1 MEEVIGSLVVVAV
14 VVNFPLELVEEDLEV
29 LMLEEEMG
37 AELHHHL
44 QSQKVVMV
52 WQIPV
57 EVVAEQDL
65 HLVIVDT
72 SQVLAVPVLS
82 SSHTQPDKYLK
93 T

>member
-1 MEEVIGSLVVVAV
+1 MEKVIGSLVVAAV
-14 VVNFPLELVEEDLEV
+14 VVSFPLILVEEDREV

-44 QSQKVVMV
+44 QSQKVVML

-57 EVVAEQDL
+57 EVVAEQAM
-65 HLVIVDT
+65 HLLLMVPT
-72 SQVLAVPVLS
+72 QVLVVPVSFLS
-82 SSHTQPDKYLK
+82 LTQPDKYLK

>member
-1 MEEVIGSLVVVAV
+1 VEEVIGSLAVAV
-14 VVNFPLELVEEDLEV
+14 AAVSFLLELVEEDREV

-44 QSQKVVMV
+44 QSQKVVML

-57 EVVAEQDL
+57 EVVAEQAM
-65 HLVIVDT
+65 HLLLMVPT
-72 SQVLAVPVLS
+72 QVLVVPVSFLS
-82 SSHTQPDKYLK
+82 LTQPDKYLK

>member
-1 MEEVIGSLVVVAV
+1 MEEVIGSLVVAVV

-44 QSQKVVMV
+44 QSQLVMML

-57 EVVAEQDL
+57 EVVADQDL

-72 SQVLAVPVLS
+72 LQVLAVPVLS
-82 SSHTQPDKYLK
+82 SSLTQPDKYLK

>member
-1 MEEVIGSLVVVAV
+1 MEEVIGSPVVAVV

-65 HLVIVDT
+65 HLVIVD
-72 SQVLAVPVLS
+72 LS
-82 SSHTQPDKYLK
+82 LIHI
-93 T
+93 

>member
-1 MEEVIGSLVVVAV
+1 MEEVIGSLAVAAVAV
-14 VVNFPLELVEEDLEV
+14 SFLLELVEEDREV

-44 QSQKVVMV
+44 QSQKVVML

-57 EVVAEQDL
+57 EVVADQDL

-72 SQVLAVPVLS
+72 LQVLAVPVLS
-82 SSHTQPDKYLK
+82 SSLTQPDKYLK